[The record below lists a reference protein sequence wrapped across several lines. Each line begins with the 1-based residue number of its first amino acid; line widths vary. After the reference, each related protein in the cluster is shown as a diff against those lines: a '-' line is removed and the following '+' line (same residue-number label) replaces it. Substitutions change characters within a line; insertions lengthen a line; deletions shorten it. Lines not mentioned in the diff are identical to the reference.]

1 MPEPNRQFHGSYIMN
16 RRSWHQYLGLKFS
29 SPTDFLH
36 FDMLRMR
43 KGTLMSRYSHLFLVS
58 FVSRIN
64 HQPFKFPAGI
74 EPQESGAIQFFL
86 TQAAGIM
93 IEDGIQA
100 MYPSVY
106 GLNRDGSGAPP
117 HWARWLG
124 YMWVIVFW
132 VRPSGR
138 EQGPTR
144 TRQCCSAL

>member
-16 RRSWHQYLGLKFS
+16 RRSWHQHLGLKFS

-58 FVSRIN
+58 RIN
-64 HQPFKFPAGI
+64 YQPFKFPAGI

-106 GLNRDGSGAPP
+106 GLNRDGSGAAP
-117 HWARWLG
+117 HWARWL
-124 YMWVIVFW
+124 WVIVIW
-132 VRPSGR
+132 VRPSLLK
-138 EQGPTR
+138 QGPTR
-144 TRQCCSAL
+144 TRQCRSAL